1 MMTTIICTAAFL
13 SAVLLYLFLIFPSV
27 KGKLSTEFTSR
38 PIAHR
43 GLHGDFCPENSL
55 AAFSNALSGS
65 VPVEFD
71 VRLTCDGIPV
81 VFHDKDLSR
90 MCGAKVLV
98 TSVTCDELQKY
109 QLSES
114 GETIPT
120 LAQVL
125 ETVDGRVP
133 LLIELKGED
142 RSDVASCVA
151 EVLKEYKG
159 EVAVESFNPYHLMRF
174 RRKMPHIPLGILS
187 GRKIGKTPF
196 TVFFGTLTMHMLMNF
211 LFRPDF
217 IAFRYTDSLPLG
229 VKLCRRLGVPVI
241 GWTFYGKE
249 SCFKEGSG
257 FDGHICDGLCVD

>member
-1 MMTTIICTAAFL
+1 MMTTIICTAVVL

-27 KGKLSTEFTSR
+27 KGKLHPEFTSC

-43 GLHGDFCPENSL
+43 GIHGDFCPENSL
-55 AAFSNALSGS
+55 AAFSNALMAS

-71 VRLTCDGIPV
+71 VRLTGDGIPV
-81 VFHDKDLSR
+81 VFHDKDLCR
-90 MCGAKVLV
+90 MCGVKGRVS
-98 TSVTCDELQKY
+98 SVTFDELRKY

-114 GETIPT
+114 SERIPT

-125 ETVDGRVP
+125 ETVDGRIP
-133 LLIELKGED
+133 LLIEIKGED
-142 RSDVASCVA
+142 RSDVASYVA
-151 EVLKEYKG
+151 ETLKEYKG
-159 EVAVESFNPYHLMRF
+159 AVAVESFNPYHLMRF

-196 TVFFGTLTMHMLMNF
+196 TVFFGTLAMHMLMNF

-217 IAFRYTDSLPLG
+217 IAFRYTDRLPFG
-229 VKLCRRLGVPVI
+229 VKLCRRLGVPII

-249 SCFKEGSG
+249 SCLSEGLA
-257 FDGHICDGLCVD
+257 FDGHICDGFCED